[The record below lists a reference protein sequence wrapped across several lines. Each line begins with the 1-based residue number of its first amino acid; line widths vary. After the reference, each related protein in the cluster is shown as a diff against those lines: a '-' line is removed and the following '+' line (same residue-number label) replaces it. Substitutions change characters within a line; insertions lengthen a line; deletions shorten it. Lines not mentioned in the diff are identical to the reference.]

1 MTAPLHQA
9 LTTIMSKLGKDDA
22 INACDYLTHRYEKQA
37 STFFFIMPNINSKDE
52 WDIYTNS
59 SITKGAKLL
68 FNRVAEA
75 WLSGFHSEAS
85 KTAG

>member
-1 MTAPLHQA
+1 MNAPLHQT
-9 LTTIMSKLGKDDA
+9 LTTIMPRLSKDDA
-22 INACDYLTHRYEKQA
+22 IKACDYLTYRYEKQA
-37 STFFFIMPNINSKDE
+37 KVFFFIMPHINNKEE

-75 WLSGFHSEAS
+75 WLNGFHSKEEEE
-85 KTAG
+85 

>member
-1 MTAPLHQA
+1 MNVPLHQK
-9 LTTIMSKLGKDDA
+9 LTTIMSKLSKDDA
-22 INACDYLTHRYEKQA
+22 IKACDYLTHRYEKQA
-37 STFFFIMPNINSKDE
+37 NTFFFIMPHINNKEE

-75 WLSGFHSEAS
+75 WLNGFHS
-85 KTAG
+85 KGGKN